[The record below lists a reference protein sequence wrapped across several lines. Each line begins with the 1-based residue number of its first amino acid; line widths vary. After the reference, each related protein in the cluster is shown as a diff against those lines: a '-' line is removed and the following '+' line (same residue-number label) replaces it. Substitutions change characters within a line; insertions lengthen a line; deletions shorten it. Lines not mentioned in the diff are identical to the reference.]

1 MAPIL
6 APLVQVW
13 SPVYFFKFYLY
24 WMLDIV
30 ASYHCMQ
37 FQGNIMNQIWG
48 NGKKPSF
55 GPNFGP
61 SGPNLGQQILV
72 SYRHVQYQKKLMI
85 QAWENLVTDE
95 RTNEQ
100 TDERTDE
107 QTDESDL
114 TGHCPTNVERPTK
127 TNQKKE
133 TKNANINSAL

>member
-1 MAPIL
+1 
-6 APLVQVW
+6 
-13 SPVYFFKFYLY
+13 
-24 WMLDIV
+24 
-30 ASYHCMQ
+30 
-37 FQGNIMNQIWG
+37 MNQIWG

-85 QAWENLVTDE
+85 QAWENVVTDE
-95 RTNEQ
+95 GTNEQ

-114 TGHCPTNVERPTK
+114 TGCCPTNVERPTK
-127 TNQKKE
+127 TNKKKKQK
-133 TKNANINSAL
+133 TQTLIQHVITL